1 MRTTILSVHEPLSHS
16 PRVRVLRPGAGA
28 ISAAELA
35 VLVTAGVAA
44 ALMSGYVKLNLGIS
58 GHNIIR
64 VVFPMA
70 LGLALVPR
78 RGAASIMG
86 SSALASAA
94 LFSMVGAPA
103 LGAGAMTSLI
113 LTGFFLDFALAGARS
128 GRSVY
133 LRLMLAG
140 AAANLV
146 AMLVRGG
153 MKLLA
158 GGQLQGLPLAVWF
171 SKAIVT
177 YPLCGAVAG
186 LISAAVWFRF
196 ASQAPDADPKA
207 SP

>member
-1 MRTTILSVHEPLSHS
+1 MRTTILSVHEPLSYS
-16 PRVRVLRPGAGA
+16 PRVRVLRPAAGT
-28 ISAAELA
+28 ISVAELA

-44 ALMSGYVKLNLGIS
+44 ALLSGYVKLNLGIS

-78 RGAASIMG
+78 RGAASVMG
-86 SSALASAA
+86 ASALGSAA
-94 LFSMVGAPA
+94 LFSMVGAPT
-103 LGAGAMTSLI
+103 LGAGAMTSLV

-133 LRLMLAG
+133 VRLMLAG
-140 AAANLV
+140 AAANLL

-158 GGQLQGLPLAVWF
+158 GGQLEGLPLAVWLP
-171 SKAIVT
+171 KAIMT

-196 ASQAPDADPKA
+196 ASDAPDADPKA